1 MTDLSEEGDE
11 EEVMQ
16 HQSVNLSDS
25 TTATDL
31 ARHLGQVSLESSPV
45 LSHKETRYARKFSL
59 RELEIQ
65 QTIGVLYFLKSSVFV
80 IYLSV
85 CVCMCISPLRGQRKG
100 LVVLT
105 LKILRYTF
113 GGSK

>member
-11 EEVMQ
+11 EVMQ
-16 HQSVNLSDS
+16 HQPVNLSDS

-65 QTIGVLYFLKSSVFV
+65 QTIGELYFLKSSVFV

-85 CVCMCISPLRGQRKG
+85 CVCAPLRGQRKG
-100 LVVLT
+100 IPL
-105 LKILRYTF
+105 
-113 GGSK
+113 